1 LERWSSGS
9 IAVNKKMLNAAILRF
24 IIEDIQPLSIVDS
37 PAFIN
42 LVRIRM
48 PSSVRIICK
57 KTVRAKLNQ
66 TYLEMK
72 TALENKL
79 SQIEIVSITAD
90 FVEQS
95 DKVIQ
100 LFKDIF
106 VFLYIKFVSYP
117 LIFC

>member
-1 LERWSSGS
+1 MERWSSGS

-90 FVEQS
+90 LWS
-95 DKVIQ
+95 KATR
-100 LFKDIF
+100 LFN
-106 VFLYIKFVSYP
+106 FLKTFLFFYILNLF
-117 LIFC
+117 LIL